1 MNIDLI
7 KAKVLDLAIKGQ
19 LVEQREDEKLSDE
32 ILTLPNIEGPFELP
46 KNWKWIKAE
55 YLIDVISGTSY
66 KKEDITNKTE
76 ATSIRIIRGGN
87 IQNGKIYFL
96 DDDIFVKNYLKNHE
110 STIQSKDIVI
120 VASTG
125 SKTVIGKAGLI
136 IDNLIGDHS
145 VQIGAFLRIIR
156 PKHTATSR
164 YLKLFYLTDYYRNI
178 ISHSVSGTN
187 INNIKKSHIIDMLI
201 PYPPLQEQTRIIKKV
216 EEIFSILDNLKD
228 HQTSLLSKLDLIRKV
243 AIDKAIKGQLVEQR
257 DDEKL
262 SDEILNLP
270 KIEGSFNIPEHW
282 KWLKLNDVCISIKD
296 GTHNPPPNAKNGIPV
311 LSAKDIYNSNIH
323 TNETNRFVTL
333 EQWEQEKTRVSISI
347 HDILLTIVGS
357 IGRSAIVI
365 NEPNFMLQRSV
376 SIIKLKKEN
385 ITPFFAK
392 IVFDSTYFLNCLHSK
407 SKGTAQKGIYL
418 KELKNIYIPFPP
430 LQEQH
435 RIVQK
440 LEEILSTVRTIENLL
455 KSDKA

>member
-19 LVEQREDEKLSDE
+19 LVKQRDDEKLSDE
-32 ILTLPNIEGPFELP
+32 ILALPNIEGPFEIP

-96 DDDIFVKNYLKNHE
+96 DDDIFVKNYLKSHE

-136 IDNLIGDHS
+136 IDNLIGEHS

-156 PKHTATSR
+156 PKHNSTSR

-187 INNIKKSHIIDMLI
+187 INNIKKSHIVDMLI
-201 PYPPLQEQTRIIKKV
+201 PYPPLQEQIRIVEKV
-216 EEIFSILDNLKD
+216 EEIFSILDALKD

-257 DDEKL
+257 DDETL

-270 KIEGSFNIPEHW
+270 KIDGPFTIPNKW
-282 KWLKLNDVCISIKD
+282 KWVTFNDIAILNPRNKIDD
-296 GTHNPPPNAKNGIPV
+296 
-311 LSAKDIYNSNIH
+311 
-323 TNETNRFVTL
+323 TL
-333 EQWEQEKTRVSISI
+333 EVSFITMSDINAGYSNKFNQNISRWGNVKKGFTHFSEGDVLI
-347 HDILLTIVGS
+347 AKITPCFQNRKSFVAKSLHNGFGAGTTELHVIRPNISLTNNLYLLWLCKS
-357 IGRSAIVI
+357 
-365 NEPNFMLQRSV
+365 EYF
-376 SIIKLKKEN
+376 IKLGTSLLSGSVGQQR
-385 ITPFFAK
+385 I
-392 IVFDSTYFLNCLHSK
+392 SK
-407 SKGTAQKGIYL
+407 N
-418 KELKNIYIPFPP
+418 ELSQIKVPLPP
-430 LQEQH
+430 IQEQT

-440 LEEILSTVRTIENLL
+440 LEEILSTVSTIENLL
-455 KSDKA
+455 KSDKT

>member
-19 LVEQREDEKLSDE
+19 LVKQRDDEKLSDE
-32 ILTLPNIEGPFELP
+32 ILALPNIEGPFEIP

-96 DDDIFVKNYLKNHE
+96 DDDIFVKNYLKSHE

-136 IDNLIGDHS
+136 IDNLIGEHS

-156 PKHTATSR
+156 PKHNSTSR

-187 INNIKKSHIIDMLI
+187 INNIKKSHIVDMLI
-201 PYPPLQEQTRIIKKV
+201 PYPPLQEQIRIVEKV
-216 EEIFSILDNLKD
+216 EEIFSILDALKD
-228 HQTSLLSKLDLIRKV
+228 HQTNLLSKLDLIKKV
-243 AIDKAIKGQLVEQR
+243 AIDKAIKGQLVEQKE
-257 DDEKL
+257 DEKL

-270 KIEGSFNIPEHW
+270 KIEGTFNIPQNW
-282 KWLKLNDVCISIKD
+282 KWVTLDNIGSWKAGSTPSRNNLSYYESGSIPWVKTGDLNDSFIFDTPEKITEKAIQNNKLKI
-296 GTHNPPPNAKNGIPV
+296 NPPGSVLIAMYGATIGKLGILAISATTNQACCACCVNKDMINKYLFYYLSSQKNN
-311 LSAKDIYNSNIH
+311 LIH
-323 TNETNRFVTL
+323 L
-333 EQWEQEKTRVSISI
+333 
-347 HDILLTIVGS
+347 
-357 IGRSAIVI
+357 
-365 NEPNFMLQRSV
+365 
-376 SIIKLKKEN
+376 
-385 ITPFFAK
+385 
-392 IVFDSTYFLNCLHSK
+392 
-407 SKGTAQKGIYL
+407 SKGGAQPNISKQIISNYL
-418 KELKNIYIPFPP
+418 IPLPTI
-430 LQEQH
+430 QEQT
-435 RIVQK
+435 RIIQK
-440 LEEILSTVRTIENLL
+440 LEEILSSVNAVENLL